1 MLKAVDHAGR
11 SRRMF
16 ESATVEE
23 LEKSIRDAQD
33 RFNEGMGA
41 DGDATPYPL
50 LKELRAQAPVHAG
63 WPEMGMVANSGD
75 GPQTFTAYS
84 FDTVKAIFTDN
95 ITFSTRC
102 YEDIVR
108 PLQGPTILEM
118 QEPEHAVYRK
128 LHEFAFAR
136 SSMKRWDAEL
146 VGPLVENTIAKFKEA
161 KRADL
166 VDAVFMPIPV
176 RVIAALLGLPDS
188 DVLHFHR
195 LAIDLLGFR
204 GDMDCAMRASAKMKE
219 YFIGILADR
228 RKAPRDDMVSI
239 LAASEVN
246 GVKMSDEQI
255 YGFMR
260 NLLPAGA
267 ETTSRSTASLA
278 FALLTH
284 PDQLDAVRDDRSL
297 LPQAIEEGIRWET
310 PLLNFMREVTCDTEI
325 GGVQVPKG
333 ATMMLSL
340 GSANHDETRWE
351 DAEKFDIFRER
362 KPHIGFAHGAHV
374 CLGMHLARLESM
386 KIFNALFDELS
397 NLRLDPDAPPPYI
410 TGTMFRSPPRLDVV
424 WD

>member
-1 MLKAVDHAGR
+1 
-11 SRRMF
+11 
-16 ESATVEE
+16 
-23 LEKSIRDAQD
+23 
-33 RFNEGMGA
+33 
-41 DGDATPYPL
+41 
-50 LKELRAQAPVHAG
+50 
-63 WPEMGMVANSGD
+63 
-75 GPQTFTAYS
+75 
-84 FDTVKAIFTDN
+84 FTDDV
-95 ITFSTRC
+95 TYSTRC
-102 YEDIVR
+102 YEDVVR

-118 QEPEHAVYRK
+118 QDPEHAIYRK

-146 VGPLVENTIAKFKEA
+146 VGPLVDRTIAKFKDN

-166 VDAVFMPIPV
+166 VDTVFMPIPV
-176 RVIAALLGLPDS
+176 RVIAALLGLPES
-188 DVLHFHR
+188 DVDEFHR

-204 GDMDCAMRASAKMKE
+204 GDMDCAMRASAQMKE
-219 YFIGILADR
+219 SFIGILADR
-228 RKAPRDDMVSI
+228 RKSPQDDMVSI
-239 LAASEVN
+239 LASAEVN

-278 FALLTH
+278 MGLLTH
-284 PDQLDAVRDDRSL
+284 PDQLDAVRADRSL

-310 PLLNFMREVTCDTEI
+310 PLLNFMREVTVDTEL
-325 GGVQVPKG
+325 GGVAIPKG

-351 DAEKFDIFRER
+351 DPESFNIFRER

-374 CLGMHLARLESM
+374 CLGMHLARLEST
-386 KIFNALFDELS
+386 KIFNALFDELPG
-397 NLRLDPDAPPPYI
+397 LRLDPAAPAPYV
-410 TGTMFRSPPRLDVV
+410 TGVMFRSPPRLDVV

>member
-1 MLKAVDHAGR
+1 MA
-11 SRRMF
+11 
-16 ESATVEE
+16 EPTVAED
-23 LEKSIRDAQD
+23 LDQRIRDAQEK
-33 RFNEGMGA
+33 FNAGMGA
-41 DGDATPYPL
+41 DGDASPYPL
-50 LKELRAQAPVHAG
+50 LRELRAQSPVHPG
-63 WPEMGMVANSGD
+63 WPEMGMVGNSPD
-75 GPQTFTAYS
+75 GPQTFAAYT

-95 ITFSTRC
+95 VTFSTRC

-146 VGPLVENTIAKFKEA
+146 VSPLVDRTVQKLKGR

-166 VDAVFMPIPV
+166 VDTVFMPIPV
-176 RVIAALLGLPDS
+176 RVIAALLGLPES
-188 DVLHFHR
+188 DIGEFHR

-204 GDMDCAMRASAKMKE
+204 ADMECAMRASAEMKE
-219 YFIGILADR
+219 YFVGILADK
-228 RKAPRDDMVSI
+228 RKSPKDDMVSI
-239 LAASEVN
+239 LAGAEIN

-278 FALLTH
+278 MGLLTH
-284 PDQLDAVRDDRSL
+284 PDQLKVVCNDRSL
-297 LPQAIEEGIRWET
+297 LPQTIEEGIRWET
-310 PLLNFMREVTCDTEI
+310 PLLNFMREVTKDVEI
-325 GGVQVPKG
+325 AGVAVPQG

-340 GSANHDETRWE
+340 GSANHDETRWDNPE
-351 DAEKFDIFRER
+351 SFDIFRER

-374 CLGMHLARLESM
+374 CLGMHLARLEST
-386 KIFNALFDELS
+386 KIFNALFDQLPG
-397 NLRLDPDAPPPYI
+397 LRLDSEAPAPYV
-410 TGTMFRSPPRLDVV
+410 TGMMFRSPPRLDVV

>member
-1 MLKAVDHAGR
+1 MTDPAAVDD
-11 SRRMF
+11 
-16 ESATVEE
+16 
-23 LEKSIRDAQD
+23 LEQSIREAQA

-41 DGDATPYPL
+41 DGDASPYPL
-50 LKELRAQAPVHAG
+50 LRELRAQGPVHEG
-63 WPEMGMVANSGD
+63 WPEMGMVGNTGD
-75 GPQTFTAYS
+75 GPPTFTAYT

-102 YEDIVR
+102 YEDVVR

-146 VGPLVENTIAKFKEA
+146 VGPLVDATVRKFKDA
-161 KRADL
+161 KKIDL

-176 RVIAALLGLPDS
+176 RVIAALLGLPQS
-188 DVLHFHR
+188 DVPHFHR

-204 GDMDCAMRASAKMKE
+204 AAMDRAMRASAEMKE
-219 YFIGILADR
+219 YFVEILADKR
-228 RKAPRDDMVSI
+228 RNPRDDMVSI
-239 LAASEVN
+239 LAAAEVN

-284 PDQLDAVRDDRSL
+284 PDQLDAVRADRSL

-310 PLLNFMREVTCDTEI
+310 PLLNFMREVTADTEI
-325 GGVQVPKG
+325 GGVKVPKG

-340 GSANHDETRWE
+340 GSANHDETRWDDPE
-351 DAEKFDIFRER
+351 SFNIFRER
-362 KPHIGFAHGAHV
+362 KSHIGFAHGAHV
-374 CLGMHLARLESM
+374 CLGMHLARLETT
-386 KIFNALFDELS
+386 KIFNALFDELPD
-397 NLRLDPDAPPPYI
+397 LRLDPDAPAPYI
-410 TGTMFRSPPRLDVV
+410 SGMMFRSPPRLDVV

>member
-1 MLKAVDHAGR
+1 MG
-11 SRRMF
+11 
-16 ESATVEE
+16 EPATVAE
-23 LEKSIRDAQD
+23 LEQSIREAQE

-50 LKELRAQAPVHAG
+50 LKQLRAESPVHAG
-63 WPEMGMVANSGD
+63 WPEMGMVGNPD
-75 GPQTFTAYS
+75 GGPYTFTAYT
-84 FDTVKAIFTDN
+84 FDVVKAIFTDN
-95 ITFSTRC
+95 ITYSTRC
-102 YEDIVR
+102 YEDVVR

-136 SSMKRWDAEL
+136 SSMKRWDGEL
-146 VGPLVENTIAKFKEA
+146 VGPIVDSAIAKFKDA
-161 KRADL
+161 KRADI

-188 DVLHFHR
+188 DVLQFHR
-195 LAIDLLGFR
+195 LAIDILGFR
-204 GDMDCAMRASAKMKE
+204 GDMDTAMKASAQLRE
-219 YFIGILADR
+219 YFVGILAEKR
-228 RKAPRDDMVSI
+228 RKPGDDMVSI
-239 LAASEVN
+239 LAAAEVN

-284 PDQLDAVRDDRSL
+284 PAQLDAVRADRSL

-310 PLLNFMREVTCDTEI
+310 PLLNFMREVTRDTEL
-325 GGVQVPKG
+325 GGVHIPKG
-333 ATMMLSL
+333 STVMLSL

-351 DAEKFDIFRER
+351 DPEAFNIFRDR

-386 KIFNALFDELS
+386 KIFNALFDALPG
-397 NLRLDPDAPPPYI
+397 LRLDPDTPPPYV
-410 TGTMFRSPPRLDVV
+410 TGAMFRSPPRLDVI

>member
-1 MLKAVDHAGR
+1 MG
-11 SRRMF
+11 
-16 ESATVEE
+16 EPATVEE
-23 LEKSIRDAQD
+23 LEQSIRDAQAQ
-33 RFNEGMGA
+33 FNAGMGA
-41 DGDATPYPL
+41 DGAASPYPL
-50 LKELRAQAPVHAG
+50 LKELRAQSPVHAG
-63 WPEMGMVANSGD
+63 WPEQGIIGNSGD
-75 GPQTFTAYS
+75 GPPTFTAYT
-84 FDTVKAIFTDN
+84 FDTVKSIFTDN

-102 YEDIVR
+102 YEDVVR

-136 SSMKRWDAEL
+136 SSMKRWESEL
-146 VGPLVENTIAKFKEA
+146 VGPLVDRTIAKFSDA

-188 DVLHFHR
+188 YVLQFHR
-195 LAIDLLGFR
+195 LAIDILGFR
-204 GDMDCAMRASAKMKE
+204 GDMERAMRASAEMKE
-219 YFIGILADR
+219 YFVGILAEK
-228 RKAPRDDMVSI
+228 RKSPKDDMVSI
-239 LAASEVN
+239 LAGAEIN

-278 FALLTH
+278 MALLTH
-284 PDQLDAVRDDRSL
+284 PDQLDAVRADRSL

-310 PLLNFMREVTCDTEI
+310 PLLNFMREVTVDTEI
-325 GGVQVPKG
+325 GGVAVPKG

-340 GSANHDETRWE
+340 GSANHDEARWDE
-351 DAEKFDIFRER
+351 PEKFDIFRER

-374 CLGMHLARLESM
+374 CLGMHLARLETT
-386 KIFNALFDELS
+386 KIFNTLFDQLP

-410 TGTMFRSPPRLDVV
+410 TGSMFRSPPRLDVV

>member
-1 MLKAVDHAGR
+1 
-11 SRRMF
+11 MF
-16 ESATVEE
+16 EPASVED
-23 LEKSIRDAQD
+23 LEQSIRDAQD
-33 RFNEGMGA
+33 KFSAGMGA

-63 WPEMGMVANSGD
+63 WPEMGMIGNSGD
-75 GPQTFTAYS
+75 GPSTFTAYT

-102 YEDIVR
+102 YEDVVR

-136 SSMKRWDAEL
+136 SSMKRWDTEL
-146 VGPLVENTIAKFKEA
+146 VGPLVDQTIAKIKAA

-204 GDMDCAMRASAKMKE
+204 ADMDRAMRASATMKE
-219 YFIGILADR
+219 YFVGILAEK
-228 RKAPRDDMVSI
+228 RKAPTDDMVSI
-239 LAASEVN
+239 LAGAEIN

-278 FALLTH
+278 YALLTH
-284 PDQLDAVRDDRSL
+284 PDQLDAVRADRSL

-325 GGVQVPKG
+325 GGVHVPRG

-340 GSANHDETRWE
+340 GSANHDETRWTE
-351 DAEKFDIFRER
+351 PEKFDIFRER

-374 CLGMHLARLESM
+374 CLGMHLARLETT
-386 KIFNALFDELS
+386 KIFNALFDELPG
-397 NLRLDPDAPPPYI
+397 LRLDPDAPAPYI

-424 WD
+424 WN

>member
-1 MLKAVDHAGR
+1 VAEPPV
-11 SRRMF
+11 
-16 ESATVEE
+16 VED
-23 LEKSIRDAQD
+23 LDQSIRDAQEQ
-33 RFNEGMGA
+33 FNVGMGA
-41 DGDATPYPL
+41 DGDASPYPL
-50 LKELRAQAPVHAG
+50 LRELRAQAPVHPG
-63 WPEMGMVANSGD
+63 WPEMGVPGDSGD
-75 GPQTFTAYS
+75 GPPTFTAYT

-95 ITFSTRC
+95 VTFSTRC
-102 YEDIVR
+102 YEDVVR

-136 SSMKRWDAEL
+136 SSMKRWDAQL
-146 VGPLVENTIAKFKEA
+146 VGPLVDTTIRRFKAA

-176 RVIAALLGLPDS
+176 RVIAALLGLPES
-188 DVLHFHR
+188 DVPQFHR

-204 GDMDCAMRASAKMKE
+204 ADMERAMRASAEMKN
-219 YFIGILADR
+219 YFVGILADK
-228 RKAPRDDMVSI
+228 RKSPKDDMVSI
-239 LAASEVN
+239 LAQAEVN
-246 GVKMSDEQI
+246 GVKMTDEQI

-278 FALLTH
+278 MALLTH
-284 PDQLDAVRDDRSL
+284 RDQLDAVRNDRSL

-310 PLLNFMREVTCDTEI
+310 PLLNFMREVTRDTEI
-325 GGVQVPKG
+325 GGVEVPRG

-351 DAEKFDIFRER
+351 DPESFNIFRDR

-374 CLGMHLARLESM
+374 CLGMHLARLEST
-386 KIFNALFDELS
+386 KIFNALFDELPG
-397 NLRLDPDAPPPYI
+397 LRLDPGAPAPYI
-410 TGTMFRSPPRLDVV
+410 TGMMFRSPPRLDVL

>member
-1 MLKAVDHAGR
+1 MGDP
-11 SRRMF
+11 
-16 ESATVEE
+16 ATVEQ
-23 LEKSIRDAQD
+23 LERDIRDAQQ

-41 DGDATPYPL
+41 EGDASPYPL
-50 LKELRAQAPVHAG
+50 LKELRSQAPIHPG
-63 WPEMGMVANSGD
+63 WPEMGVPGSSKI
-75 GPQTFTAYS
+75 FTAYT
-84 FDTVKAIFTDN
+84 FDAVKAIFTDN
-95 ITFSTRC
+95 VTFSTRC
-102 YEDIVR
+102 YEDVVR

-118 QEPEHAVYRK
+118 QEPEHAVYRR

-136 SSMKRWDAEL
+136 SSMRRWDSEL
-146 VGPLVENTIAKFKEA
+146 VGPLVDSTIARFKDA

-176 RVIAALLGLPDS
+176 RVIAALLGLPDE
-188 DVLHFHR
+188 DVLYFHR

-204 GDMDCAMRASAKMKE
+204 GDMDRAMAASAEMKE
-219 YFIGILADR
+219 YFVGILADR
-228 RKAPRDDMVSI
+228 RVTPRDDMVSI
-239 LAASEVN
+239 LASAEVN
-246 GVKMSDEQI
+246 GVRMSDEQI

-284 PDQLDAVRDDRSL
+284 PRQLEAVRNDRGL

-325 GGVQVPKG
+325 CGVAIPKG

-340 GSANHDETRWE
+340 GSANHDESRW
-351 DAEKFDIFRER
+351 DHPEKFDIFRDR

-374 CLGMHLARLESM
+374 CLGMHLARLETT
-386 KIFNALFDELS
+386 KIFTALLDELPG
-397 NLRLDPDAPPPYI
+397 LRLDPDAAPPYVS
-410 TGTMFRSPPRLDVV
+410 GTMFRSPPRLDVV

>member
-1 MLKAVDHAGR
+1 
-11 SRRMF
+11 
-16 ESATVEE
+16 
-23 LEKSIRDAQD
+23 
-33 RFNEGMGA
+33 MGA

-50 LKELRAQAPVHAG
+50 LKKLRAQASVHAG
-63 WPEMGMVANSGD
+63 WPEMGVVGNSGD
-75 GPQTFTAYS
+75 GPPTFTAYS
-84 FDTVKAIFTDN
+84 FDAVKAVFTDN
-95 ITFSTRC
+95 VTFSTRC

-136 SSMKRWDAEL
+136 SSMKRWDDEL
-146 VGPLVENTIAKFKEA
+146 VGPLVDRTLAKLRGA

-188 DVLHFHR
+188 DVLQFHR
-195 LAIDLLGFR
+195 LAIDILGFR
-204 GDMDCAMRASAKMKE
+204 GDMDTAMKASAEMRE
-219 YFIGILADR
+219 YFVGILADK
-228 RKAPRDDMVSI
+228 RKAPTDDMVSI
-239 LAASEVN
+239 LAGAEVN

-284 PDQLDAVRDDRSL
+284 PEQLDAVREDRSL

-310 PLLNFMREVTCDTEI
+310 PLLNFMREVTCDTELA
-325 GGVQVPKG
+325 GVQIPGG

-340 GSANHDETRWE
+340 GSANHDESRWE
-351 DAEKFDIFRER
+351 EAERFNIFRDR

-386 KIFNALFDELS
+386 KIFNALFDQLPG
-397 NLRLDPDAPPPYI
+397 LRLDPDAPPPYI
-410 TGTMFRSPPRLDVV
+410 TGTMFRSPPRLDVI

>member
-1 MLKAVDHAGR
+1 
-11 SRRMF
+11 MF
-16 ESATVEE
+16 EPASVEE
-23 LEKSIRDAQD
+23 LEQSIRDAQD
-33 RFNEGMGA
+33 RFNRGMGA
-41 DGDATPYPL
+41 DGDASPYPM
-50 LKELRAQAPVHAG
+50 LKQLRTQAPVHAG
-63 WPEMGMVANSGD
+63 WPEMGMIGNSGD
-75 GPQTFTAYS
+75 GPPTFTAYT

-95 ITFSTRC
+95 VTFSTRC
-102 YEDIVR
+102 YEDVVR

-118 QEPEHAVYRK
+118 QDPDHAIYRK

-146 VGPLVENTIAKFKEA
+146 VGPLVERTIAAIKDA

-219 YFIGILADR
+219 YFVGILADR
-228 RKAPRDDMVSI
+228 RRQPKDDMVSI
-239 LAASEVN
+239 LATAEVN

-278 FALLTH
+278 YALLTH
-284 PDQLDAVRDDRSL
+284 RDQLDAVRADRSL

-310 PLLNFMREVTCDTEI
+310 PLLNFMREVTRETEI
-325 GGVQVPKG
+325 GGVRVPEG
-333 ATMMLSL
+333 ATIMLSL
-340 GSANHDETRWE
+340 GSANHDESRWSE
-351 DAEKFDIFRER
+351 PEKFDIFRER
-362 KPHIGFAHGAHV
+362 KSHIGFAHGAHV
-374 CLGMHLARLESM
+374 CLGMHLARLETT
-386 KIFNALFDELS
+386 KIFNALFDELPG
-397 NLRLDPDAPPPYI
+397 LRLDPDAPRPYI
-410 TGTMFRSPPRLDVV
+410 TGTMFRSPARLDVV

>member
-1 MLKAVDHAGR
+1 MA
-11 SRRMF
+11 
-16 ESATVEE
+16 EPATVEE
-23 LEKSIRDAQD
+23 LEQSIRDAQD
-33 RFNEGMGA
+33 RFNAGMGA
-41 DGDATPYPL
+41 DGDASPYPL
-50 LKELRAQAPVHAG
+50 LKTLRAQAAVHAG
-63 WPEMGMVANSGD
+63 WPEMGMIGNSGD
-75 GPQTFTAYS
+75 GPPTFTAYS
-84 FDTVKAIFTDN
+84 FDAVKAIFTDN
-95 ITFSTRC
+95 VTFSTRC
-102 YEDIVR
+102 YEDVVR

-146 VGPLVENTIAKFKEA
+146 VGPLVDATIANFRDA
-161 KRADL
+161 GRADL

-188 DVLHFHR
+188 DILQFHR

-204 GDMDCAMRASAKMKE
+204 ADMDRALSASAEMKE
-219 YFIGILADR
+219 YFVGILADR

-239 LAASEVN
+239 LAAAEVN
-246 GVKMSDEQI
+246 GVRMSDEQI

-278 FALLTH
+278 MALLTH
-284 PDQLDAVRDDRSL
+284 PDQLDAVRADRSL

-310 PLLNFMREVTCDTEI
+310 PLLNFMREVTCDVEI
-325 GGVQVPKG
+325 GGVNVPKG

-340 GSANHDETRWE
+340 GSANHDETRWNEPE
-351 DAEKFDIFRER
+351 DFDIFRER

-374 CLGMHLARLESM
+374 CLGMHLARLEST
-386 KIFNALFDELS
+386 KIFNALFDQLP
-397 NLRLDPDAPPPYI
+397 NVRLDPDAPPPFI